1 MKGFYFFVIC
11 GFLFSLTLNILYF
24 NKKHIKTN
32 ETKIFSRLLVVNF
45 LSLFFELL
53 CTYAGYFLKADSF
66 LAHVT
71 TKIYLIFLMTFLL
84 YMTLYIYTI
93 CYSEGN
99 HTNEKYYQFLT
110 KLSYIIYFVC
120 VLICIYLPITT
131 SQGYASGAA
140 VNWLYICSTLVL
152 IEWLIPYFK
161 NFKTINMKKAFPMII
176 FEVFMIIVSIIQKVY
191 PEMTLITVMEFLVI
205 FIMHHTIENPDL
217 NMLNEYLKNKELVE
231 KGIDDKANML
241 FQISEDVKIPA
252 QRIEKLAKKIAEN
265 DNINEIHNDAREIIS
280 LSYDANR
287 TVNKVLNI
295 SNYELSN
302 IKTSELS
309 YNIYN
314 LFKELVIM
322 VKEKISDNVEFK
334 YSISGLVPERLYGDY
349 FKIKQI
355 IYSMLNNAI
364 RNTNKGTIDFAVSS
378 INRGNVSRLI
388 VTVSDTSLGID
399 AYEINELLENT
410 SELTK
415 EEIAKVTNLD
425 INFKLTKK
433 ICDILGGELLIKSKE
448 NEGTTITFIVSQVID
463 QENSNAQLKLEFT
476 NKQKILVICDD
487 YQELEKL
494 TSEFRK
500 NNYLVTS
507 SLYGLDLVKKINNQ
521 EKYDLIFIDDEMEP
535 NNAVEIIK
543 KVDITNEKIIIM
555 LNKDK
560 ATIKKHYLEDYPFV
574 DYLLKDNYK
583 EEIKR
588 IRNRKW

>member
-355 IYSMLNNAI
+355 IYSMLSNAI